1 MQMYEY
7 QLEAAKTRNEGLD
20 LNYFLGKVAIEG
32 GEAWQ
37 HEVKRKYHGKTL
49 DRDAIIEELGD
60 ILWNISNAADD
71 LGVTLE
77 YIADANIA
85 KLRKRHGESYNPAHY
100 ATLPVFAAT
109 E

>member
-7 QLEAAKTRNEGLD
+7 QVEARKTRNEGLD
-20 LNYFLGKVAIEG
+20 LNYLLGKVAIEG

-37 HEVKRKYHGKTL
+37 HEIKRIYHGKPF
-49 DRDAIIEELGD
+49 DKDAVIEELGD
-60 ILWNISNAADD
+60 ILWNMSNAADD

-85 KLRKRHGESYNPAHY
+85 KLRTRHGERYNPDHY
-100 ATLPVFAAT
+100 ATPSLF